1 MRNVA
6 LDLGNRIT
14 YARAEGGAIVE
25 RAVFESL
32 DAAFSVIGKGS
43 PPSRVVIEASREAW
57 FVHDTLTG
65 WGHEVLI
72 ADTTRIREVGIGH
85 HKRKNDRID
94 AGVLALA
101 LEKGNI
107 PRAHVLSPARRK
119 LREQLGLHRSFTD
132 SRASFAV
139 QVRGLL
145 RARGIRVPECRVSC
159 LPRIVADCCAEAHR
173 ELLEPL
179 TTGIEQM
186 TLLLSKVDVELER
199 LAAEEPAVL
208 RLKTVPGVA
217 TIVASA
223 FVAVIDDPKRFQR
236 AHQVEAYL
244 GLVPSENTSGKRR
257 LGSITKQGNSY
268 LRAMLIQAAWCVI
281 RSRQSSPLKT
291 WALAVQRRRGKRI
304 AVVALARRLAGIL
317 WAIWYEGT
325 VFEAKRVG
333 QSSAEGLSRQAQTVE
348 ATARQLRGQAQS
360 ADIVAAALAGA
371 KRKSLL
377 PLTNRRRRIKATI

>member
-14 YARAEGGAIVE
+14 YARAEGGSIVE

-32 DAAFSVIGKGS
+32 DAAFSRIGKET
-43 PPSRVVIEASREAW
+43 PSRVVIEASREAW
-57 FVHDTLTG
+57 FVHDTLTR
-65 WGHEVLI
+65 WGHEVFI
-72 ADTTRIREVGIGH
+72 ADTTRVREVGIGH

-132 SRASFAV
+132 TRASYAI

-145 RARGIRVPECRVSC
+145 RARGIRLPECRVSC
-159 LPRIVADCCAEAHR
+159 LPRIVTDFCTEPHR
-173 ELLEPL
+173 ELLKPL
-179 TTGIEQM
+179 TRGIEQT
-186 TLLLSKVDVELER
+186 TLLLAEVDVELER
-199 LAAEEPAVL
+199 LAAEEPAIL

-217 TIVASA
+217 TIVACA

-236 AHQVEAYL
+236 AHQVEAYV
-244 GLVPSENTSGKRR
+244 GLVPSENTSGRRR
-257 LGSITKQGNSY
+257 LGSITKEGNSY
-268 LRAMLIQAAWCVI
+268 LRAMLIQAAWSVI

-304 AVVALARRLAGIL
+304 AVVALARRLVGVL

-333 QSSAEGLSRQAQTVE
+333 QSSAEGLSRQAQTIE
-348 ATARQLRGQAQS
+348 GTAEQLREQVQS
-360 ADIVAAALAGA
+360 EELVASALAKA
-371 KRKSLL
+371 QRKSLL
-377 PLTNRRRRIKATI
+377 PLTNRRVRAKVTV